1 MPRGRP
7 LLSYTFISLFGYF
20 DHSVFSNRRLPLR
33 FFPRWKEW
41 EEMQATNMQFT
52 LDEDQW
58 EQDWA
63 SVLSLASQPG
73 ASLEQTH
80 VFALAQIIR
89 RPIII
94 YGVKFVRS
102 FHGETL
108 GLARF
113 QGMLGYSNSGVQFSW
128 WLKVAD
134 ESSNNRTSKMI
145 VSLLGHR
152 CVLASALGEKF
163 LLEKSDRSRLHAR
176 TFFCTCCYGN
186 RTAWC
191 CRSRCSY
198 RQ

>member
-1 MPRGRP
+1 MKFFSCDSIAIAVTKTDRKNANERFDQYF
-7 LLSYTFISLFGYF
+7 LST
-20 DHSVFSNRRLPLR
+20 R

-58 EQDWA
+58 DQDWA

-80 VFALAQIIR
+80 VFALAHIIR

-102 FHGETL
+102 FRGETL

-113 QGMLGYSNSGVQFSW
+113 QGRLWISDKTCRFMKGLVFNGMRYDTV
-128 WLKVAD
+128 
-134 ESSNNRTSKMI
+134 EYCRTS
-145 VSLLGHR
+145 
-152 CVLASALGEKF
+152 
-163 LLEKSDRSRLHAR
+163 
-176 TFFCTCCYGN
+176 
-186 RTAWC
+186 
-191 CRSRCSY
+191 
-198 RQ
+198 